1 MKKPALILC
10 FGLVLSGM
18 LLGGCAQTNEIIHGP
33 QLSPVGDGLRTTA
46 LPIPVTPAV
55 RTPVSYRSTW
65 DDATDLYRDA
75 RARRVGD
82 TVTVVI
88 SIQDKAKLDNK
99 TDRSRD
105 SQIKASL
112 DWLFNIAGWS
122 ENGNGNYNLST
133 NTQIKGN
140 GQIDRQEDIKF
151 SIAAIVTDVLP
162 NGNLLISGSQE
173 FRVNTE
179 MRVLNVGGIV
189 RPRDISKGNT
199 IPYDKVAEARVGYGG
214 RGNLSDVQQPGWG
227 HRIYDAVAPF

>member
-1 MKKPALILC
+1 MKKPVLILS
-10 FGLVLSGM
+10 LVFLS
-18 LLGGCAQTNEIIHGP
+18 GCAQDPSEILRGP
-33 QLSPVGDGLRTTA
+33 QLSPVGDGLRTQA
-46 LPIPVTPAV
+46 YPIPVTPRV

-65 DDATDLYRDA
+65 DDGTDLYRDP

-82 TVTVVI
+82 VVTVII
-88 SIQDKAKLDNK
+88 SMQDKAKLDNK

-105 SQIKASL
+105 SQIKVGL
-112 DWLFNIAGWS
+112 DWLMDVAGWS
-122 ENGNGNYNLST
+122 DKGQTNANLST

-140 GQIDRQEDIKF
+140 GQIDRAEDIKL

-162 NGNLLISGSQE
+162 NGNIMISGSQE

-189 RPRDISKGNT
+189 RPRDISRGNT
-199 IPYDKVAEARVGYGG
+199 ISYEKIAEARVSYGG

-227 HRIYDAVAPF
+227 HRIYDTVAPF

>member
-1 MKKPALILC
+1 MKKPMLILALL
-10 FGLVLSGM
+10 FLS
-18 LLGGCAQTNEIIHGP
+18 GCAQDPAEILHGP
-33 QLSPVGDGLRTTA
+33 QLSPVGDGLKTPSY
-46 LPIPVTPAV
+46 PIPVTPRV

-65 DDATDLYRDA
+65 DDGTDLYRDP

-82 TVTVVI
+82 VVTVVI
-88 SIQDKAKLDNK
+88 SMQDKAKLDNK

-112 DWLFNIAGWS
+112 DWLFDVAGWN
-122 ENGNGNYNLST
+122 EKGNGGYNLST

-140 GQIDRQEDIKF
+140 GQIDRAEDIKL
-151 SIAAIVTDVLP
+151 SIAAIVTDCLP
-162 NGNLLISGSQE
+162 NGNLMISGSQE

-189 RPRDISKGNT
+189 RPRDISRGNT
-199 IPYDKVAEARVGYGG
+199 ITYDKIAEARVSYGG

-227 HRIYDAVAPF
+227 HRVYDAVAPF

>member
-1 MKKPALILC
+1 MKKPMLILS
-10 FGLVLSGM
+10 LVFLS
-18 LLGGCAQTNEIIHGP
+18 GCAQDVSEALRGP
-33 QLSPVGDGLRTTA
+33 QLSPVGDGLRTPTY
-46 LPIPVTPAV
+46 PIPVTTPV
-55 RTPVSYRSTW
+55 RTPVGYRSTW
-65 DDATDLYRDA
+65 DDGTDLYRDP

-82 TVTVVI
+82 VVTVVI
-88 SIQDKAKLDNK
+88 SMQDKAKLDNK

-105 SQIKASL
+105 SQIKVSL
-112 DWLFNIAGWS
+112 DWLANIAGWS
-122 ENGNGNYNLST
+122 DTGQGNSNLST

-162 NGNLLISGSQE
+162 NGNMMISGSQE

-189 RPRDISKGNT
+189 RPRDISRGNT
-199 IPYDKVAEARVGYGG
+199 ISYEKIAEARVSYGG
-214 RGNLSDVQQPGWG
+214 RGNLSDVQKPGWG

>member
-1 MKKPALILC
+1 MNKPILIPSL
-10 FGLVLSGM
+10 LLASVVLA
-18 LLGGCAQTNEIIHGP
+18 GCYHDPAEILIGP
-33 QLSPVGDGLRTTA
+33 QMSPVGSGLRMQA
-46 LPIPVTPAV
+46 DPIPVTPRM

-65 DDATDLYRDA
+65 DDGTDLYRDP
-75 RARRVGD
+75 RARRTGD
-82 TVTVVI
+82 VVTVII
-88 SIQDKAKLDNK
+88 SMQDKAKLDNK

-105 SQIKASL
+105 SQVKFGL
-112 DWLFNIAGWS
+112 DWLMNVAGW
-122 ENGNGNYNLST
+122 NDTGQANANLNT

-140 GQIDRQEDIKF
+140 GQIDRTEDIKL

-162 NGNLLISGSQE
+162 NGNMMISGSQE

-189 RPRDISKGNT
+189 RPRDISRTNT
-199 IPYDKVAEARVGYGG
+199 ISYDKIAEARVSYGG

>member
-1 MKKPALILC
+1 MKKPMLILS
-10 FGLVLSGM
+10 LVI
-18 LLGGCAQTNEIIHGP
+18 LGGCAQDPSEVLYGP
-33 QLSPVGDGLRTTA
+33 QLSPVGSGLRTPA
-46 LPIPVTPAV
+46 DPIPVSPRF

-65 DDATDLYRDA
+65 DDGTDLYRDP

-82 TVTVVI
+82 VMTVII
-88 SIQDKAKLDNK
+88 SMQDKAKLDNK
-99 TDRSRD
+99 TGRSRD
-105 SQIKASL
+105 SQIKFGL
-112 DWLFNIAGWS
+112 DWLMDAAGWTDKGQT
-122 ENGNGNYNLST
+122 NANLST

-140 GQIDRQEDIKF
+140 GQIDRAEDIKL

-162 NGNLLISGSQE
+162 NGNMMISGSQE

-189 RPRDISKGNT
+189 RPRDISRGNT
-199 IPYDKVAEARVGYGG
+199 ITYDKIAEARVSYGG